1 MGFFSSDGN
10 RNLWIER
17 LAVDT
22 GNWFHVFSA
31 CLGKMMAVQTACSDQ
46 VVKGQD
52 WNIDFEEGSIR
63 FGAQKYPLQFI
74 GSESTES
81 NTWLW
86 GWENINGFSEEILRL
101 ADHTKEVGDRS
112 SLAASPATIVI
123 TGDHMT
129 AEQFSSHFQEFP
141 IAYSLPSTFKISYPS
156 QRDVFNNSTSTIRFL
171 QRDF

>member
-52 WNIDFEEGSIR
+52 WNVDFEEGSIR

-74 GSESTES
+74 GRVHGKQYMAMGLGEYQ
-81 NTWLW
+81 
-86 GWENINGFSEEILRL
+86 RL
-101 ADHTKEVGDRS
+101 FRRN
-112 SLAASPATIVI
+112 SPACR
-123 TGDHMT
+123 
-129 AEQFSSHFQEFP
+129 SHKR
-141 IAYSLPSTFKISYPS
+141 S
-156 QRDVFNNSTSTIRFL
+156 R
-171 QRDF
+171 

>member
-1 MGFFSSDGN
+1 MGFLSDAGS

-63 FGAQKYPLQFI
+63 FNLL
-74 GSESTES
+74 E
-81 NTWLW
+81 
-86 GWENINGFSEEILRL
+86 
-101 ADHTKEVGDRS
+101 
-112 SLAASPATIVI
+112 ASPRKATHGYGAGRISTAFPKKFSGLPI
-123 TGDHMT
+123 TQKKSANAGD
-129 AEQFSSHFQEFP
+129 
-141 IAYSLPSTFKISYPS
+141 
-156 QRDVFNNSTSTIRFL
+156 
-171 QRDF
+171 